1 MDFIEH
7 PGCSTCK
14 KAKHWLE
21 NHQISFNDYDI
32 RQDTPSKKQ
41 ILEWLKQG
49 RFQSK
54 QLFNTSGQKYRELG
68 LKDQLAMLD
77 DAARAKLLA
86 SDGML
91 IKRPLLVKDGQL
103 LAVGFKE
110 AQYQAIFGN

>member
-14 KAKHWLE
+14 KAKRWLE
-21 NHQISFNDYDI
+21 DHQISFDDYDI
-32 RQDTPSKKQ
+32 RQDTPSKQQ

-49 RFQSK
+49 HFQSK

-77 DAARAKLLA
+77 DAARATILA

>member
-14 KAKHWLE
+14 KAKRWLE
-21 NHQISFNDYDI
+21 DQQISFNDYDI
-32 RQDTPSKKQ
+32 RKDTPSKAQ
-41 ILEWLKQG
+41 ILEWLSQG

-54 QLFNTSGQKYRELG
+54 QLFNTSGQKYRALG
-68 LKDQLAMLD
+68 LKDQLTAMDD
-77 DAARAKLLA
+77 DARASLLS

-91 IKRPLLVKDGQL
+91 IKRPLIVEEGQL

-110 AQYQAIFGN
+110 ANYQAIFGK